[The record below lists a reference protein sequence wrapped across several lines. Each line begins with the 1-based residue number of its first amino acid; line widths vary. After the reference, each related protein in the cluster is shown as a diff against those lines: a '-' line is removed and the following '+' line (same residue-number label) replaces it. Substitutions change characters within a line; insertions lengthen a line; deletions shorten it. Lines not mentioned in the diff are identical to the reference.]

1 MIIIAALILLTA
13 TLLVL
18 CAAIGVISI
27 IVVIDD
33 HRSRRARACVD
44 RTPTRADATT
54 RRILGVGARNGH
66 EGDR

>member
-33 HRSRRARACVD
+33 HRSSRSRACTD
-44 RTPTRADATT
+44 RTPTHAEAAT
-54 RRILGVGARNGH
+54 RRILGVGARTGQEKN
-66 EGDR
+66 R

>member
-1 MIIIAALILLTA
+1 MLITAALISLAALL
-13 TLLVL
+13 LIL

-33 HRSRRARACVD
+33 HRGSRSRSLTD
-44 RTPTRADATT
+44 RSPTRAEAAA
-54 RRILGVGARNGH
+54 RQILGVGARIE